1 MDDQNEP
8 TGLIELLYERS
19 FATLKK
25 IASIYEEH
33 GHTDKAEEITSFL
46 RDHDNDEQTRGAA

>member
-8 TGLIELLYERS
+8 SGLIELLYERS

-33 GHTDKAEEITSFL
+33 GHIDEAKEIASLL
-46 RDHDNDEQTRGAA
+46 RDHDIDEQTRGAA